1 MSEKL
6 EQNLVFQVVKWI
18 HQEHVTE
25 FEDVIIT
32 GCDDH
37 PEWTLVLDNDQWAI
51 KQVVA
56 AVELERKIEE
66 VGINS

>member
-1 MSEKL
+1 M
-6 EQNLVFQVVKWI
+6 
-18 HQEHVTE
+18 
-25 FEDVIIT
+25 IIT